1 MQITRR
7 ANSVMLAAMFGVVLT
22 IALALSAAQ
31 ARAQDSQ
38 ETKKCSDYKEGTP
51 CTFMEEYGY
60 CLTTAIESYEECKT
74 QGGFLWDVGCTI
86 AYEAD
91 YYACAAI
98 GPMKY
103 LVNQIK

>member
-7 ANSVMLAAMFGVVLT
+7 SNSAMLMTMFGVVII
-22 IALALSAAQ
+22 IALALSARRAF
-31 ARAQDSQ
+31 AQDTQ
-38 ETKKCSDYKEGTP
+38 KCSDFTTDNKP

-74 QGGFLWDVGCTI
+74 QGGFLWDLACTV

-91 YYACAAI
+91 YYACAAV